1 MKTCYPQATVEA
13 MSPGHTSNIV
23 VLVDG
28 KEVWNKKKGD
38 SAVTTKSI
46 GAVMEKVTRAVEA
59 K

>member
-1 MKTCYPQATVEA
+1 

-23 VLVDG
+23 VFIDG

-38 SAVTTKSI
+38 GVVTTKSI
-46 GAVMEKVTRAVEA
+46 GQVMQKIKLAVEG